1 MNAAKT
7 DNKEKN
13 LLEFLIEN
21 NKEVS
26 KWPREEY
33 ILATLDSKYQKNI
46 PVFFNVKKKIIYKK
60 R

>member
-26 KWPREEY
+26 KWSRAEY

-46 PVFFNVKKKIIYKK
+46 PVFFNVKKEDYS
-60 R
+60 

>member
-7 DNKEKN
+7 YNKEKN

-46 PVFFNVKKKIIYKK
+46 PVFFNVKKEDYS
-60 R
+60 